1 MTPRDDALH
10 PGERP
15 AAPADVA
22 PHCPPTAPPR
32 AEPAQPTAATNGPLE
47 FRPGLESEPF
57 PPPRSNAKTR
67 LTWVRALAQQQ
78 NVPWAVVQLADLVQ
92 DLIEWRDR
100 HEPDAWDGSD
110 WT

>member
-1 MTPRDDALH
+1 MSEQTPT
-10 PGERP
+10 GGGSTRP
-15 AAPADVA
+15 AREAE
-22 PHCPPTAPPR
+22 HRER
-32 AEPAQPTAATNGPLE
+32 AGEIGGAVPESTLAATNGPLV
-47 FRPGLESEPF
+47 FSPGLESEPF